1 MLKLYQT
8 YNKAKDVFVKPKLY
22 WYFGKW
28 RNNPC
33 LPVWRR
39 GPILRLGGSPYKINS
54 KCYLVNNYVHVKT
67 HNAGEVKSDRSI
79 YKYDYYET
87 SIHKLPGNLKNGDIV
102 WKRKYRKLFRKFG
115 LKIFKACIKLPIW
128 LQFHITNLD
137 VVYKTKWHAYDFRYE
152 FPPQFTII
160 AFGWSLSFWLY
171 PECKLETDSPYHY
184 WESLLTYVYGEHAG
198 DLLQTVADCGKWI
211 QSKRNQDTE
220 FFALSKSYIKPE
232 RYEEY
237 DEAVELYNELIK
249 NKNNE

>member
-39 GPILRLGGSPYKINS
+39 GPIINIGG
-54 KCYLVNNYVHVKT
+54 
-67 HNAGEVKSDRSI
+67 SI
-79 YKYDYYET
+79 YKDNAKCYQVKNSVNIYTGEKEYTRIDGSKTTYKTYET
-87 SIHKLPGNLKNGDIV
+87 SYHKLPNNLNCFDIV
-102 WKRKYRKLFRKFG
+102 WKREYRKKWWA
-115 LKIFKACIKLPIW
+115 KIIPARLRLPVW
-128 LQFHITNLD
+128 LAFHIFNHDLIW
-137 VVYKTKWHAYDFRYE
+137 KTKWHAYDFRYE
-152 FPPQFTII
+152 FPPQFTIV
-160 AFGWSLSFWLY
+160 AFGLSLSFWLY
-171 PECKLETDSPYHY
+171 PECKLETDSPDHY
-184 WESLLTYVYGEHAG
+184 WESLLTYVYGEHSG

-211 QSKRNQDTE
+211 QSKNNKDTE

-237 DEAVELYNELIK
+237 DEAVELYDELIK